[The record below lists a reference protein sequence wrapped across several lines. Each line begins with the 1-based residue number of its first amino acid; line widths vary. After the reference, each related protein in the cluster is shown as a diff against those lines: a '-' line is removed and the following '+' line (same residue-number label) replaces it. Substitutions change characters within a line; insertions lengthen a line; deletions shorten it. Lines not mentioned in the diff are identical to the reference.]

1 MPGPLQRFWRRSATA
16 SDKSSFIISFF
27 QNPSGLNYTC
37 GNRFEAQN
45 AGFDP
50 GAINPLV
57 IQAMEEVG
65 IDLSQKQT
73 SAVFGVWKSGQIFQ
87 SVITVCSEAEAH
99 GCPIF
104 FRSGDTLALAFSRSF
119 ATYRQQPREAAGESQ
134 NPRQIRVKIEAG
146 CEEVC
151 PEALGVSVQL

>member
-1 MPGPLQRFWRRSATA
+1 
-16 SDKSSFIISFF
+16 
-27 QNPSGLNYTC
+27 
-37 GNRFEAQN
+37 
-45 AGFDP
+45 
-50 GAINPLV
+50 LV

-104 FRSGDTLALAFSRSF
+104 SRSGDTLALAFSRSF
-119 ATYRQQPREAAGESQ
+119 ATYRQQPGEAAGESQ
-134 NPRQIRVKIEAG
+134 NPRQNPAG